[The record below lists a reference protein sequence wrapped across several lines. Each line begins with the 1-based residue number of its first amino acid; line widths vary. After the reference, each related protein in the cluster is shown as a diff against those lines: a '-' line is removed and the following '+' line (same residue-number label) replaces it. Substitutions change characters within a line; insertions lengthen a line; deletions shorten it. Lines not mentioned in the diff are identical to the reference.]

1 LTTGTSSVRNTTS
14 SGTQYGTEEED
25 MARIHPK
32 DWTVFELA
40 MEVNE
45 PPTAIG
51 SMFFKLLEDSGYT
64 TQDIATVA
72 RTLYSYVD

>member
-1 LTTGTSSVRNTTS
+1 
-14 SGTQYGTEEED
+14 
-25 MARIHPK
+25 MARVHTK

-64 TQDIATVA
+64 TEDIATVA